1 MVLVGAYVS
10 VKIFLF
16 CSGNSWVLI
25 LKVYFYTT
33 LGCHLCEQ
41 AAELLRDPGIR
52 QYTQVEVHDIA
63 DSDSLIK
70 QYGEKIPV
78 LLRLDTQE
86 ELCWPFDKLLL
97 KKFIEAV
104 K

>member
-1 MVLVGAYVS
+1 M
-10 VKIFLF
+10 
-16 CSGNSWVLI
+16 
-25 LKVYFYTT
+25 KVYFYTT

-41 AAELLRDPGIR
+41 AAELLSALDIS

-70 QYGEKIPV
+70 IYGEKIPV
-78 LLRLDTQE
+78 LLRLDTKE
-86 ELCWPFDKLLL
+86 ELCWPFDQPLL
-97 KKFIEAV
+97 KRFLEVV